1 MVTLSGGV
9 VKEMSKEKKKETKK
23 TQHDRD
29 DEDVSDT
36 VGALHGELAIC
47 EAP

>member
-9 VKEMSKEKKKETKK
+9 VKEMSKKKEKKTKI
-23 TQHDRD
+23 QHDRD